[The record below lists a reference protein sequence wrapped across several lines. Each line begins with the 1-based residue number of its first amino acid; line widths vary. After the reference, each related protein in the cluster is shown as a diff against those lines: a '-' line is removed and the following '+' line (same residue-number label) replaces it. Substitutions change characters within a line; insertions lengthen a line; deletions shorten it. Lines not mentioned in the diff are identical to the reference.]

1 MSRQSRVPDISDERA
16 MLQFLDAVDR
26 RQLTMSQLDDLDP
39 AATLAEVIT
48 KLNAILATQRT
59 K

>member
-26 RQLTMSQLDDLDP
+26 RQLTMSQLTDLDP